1 MDKTDFIKQVQM
13 PIEAP
18 SSLIG
23 KVLLVDDDS
32 VSRRMLQSL
41 LMRCDLEVVAC
52 ASVDEA
58 IALTQTQPLK
68 GFDCVVTD
76 YRMPEKD
83 GLWLLEWL
91 QTADPH
97 LAAIMVT
104 AQGEK
109 EVVTATLRQGA
120 CDYLDK
126 PVGLK
131 PLSLATRK
139 AVQLTR
145 QRRSQA
151 RAELEVKAVGLVQ
164 QQMVGSSLP
173 DCGLGVELCYHPSHE
188 AGGDYFIAFPLHDEK
203 FLILATDVSGHDL
216 KAAYLSAYFQG
227 FVRGMVETNAPIDV
241 ILDRFNRY
249 LVEESNRTASARS
262 GDTQAN
268 SVSVAAVMLDRAAAK
283 LSSISCG
290 FPMPLHSDGNGEV
303 RSLGDMWSSPLGW
316 FPDSVEQ
323 PVEEPVHPGSRLL
336 LWTDGLEDVA
346 SSLGVTPCSCAYD
359 ILSAKK
365 RGATPVWMKQ
375 AGDDILV
382 TSIFLAGEAP
392 TGNEF
397 LPVMYAK
404 YAGADHLNVDALQQV
419 WTNSLR
425 LTLPTLSA
433 EALFDVML
441 CLREVVI
448 NALKHGCGGSQ
459 DQNATVSVSVNSQQG
474 LLRIVVSDPGP
485 GHDFDW
491 REHRE
496 RADIDLIDE
505 HRGLMLIDQ
514 MAQSWETRR
523 KGAWVRMDFCI
534 ASALKEMAA

>member
-1 MDKTDFIKQVQM
+1 MDITDFIKRGQM
-13 PIEAP
+13 ASEVA
-18 SSLIG
+18 SSLLG

-41 LMRCDLEVVAC
+41 LMRCDLEVIAC
-52 ASVDEA
+52 SSVDEA
-58 IALTQTQPLK
+58 VALTQAQPLS

-76 YRMPEKD
+76 YRMPDKD

-91 QTADPH
+91 QKADPH

-109 EVVTATLRQGA
+109 ELVTATLRQGA

-188 AGGDYFIAFPLHDEK
+188 AGGDYFIAFPLRDET

-216 KAAYLSAYFQG
+216 RAAYLSAYFQG
-227 FVRGMVETNAPIDV
+227 FVRGLVETNTPINV
-241 ILDRFNRY
+241 ILERFNRY
-249 LVEESNRTASARS
+249 LVEESNRNNSSQS
-262 GDTQAN
+262 GSTQAN
-268 SVSVAAVMLDRAAAK
+268 SVSVAAVMLDRAASK

-290 FPMPLHSDGNGEV
+290 FPMPLHSDGKGEA
-303 RSLGDMWSSPLGW
+303 RTLGDMWSSPLGW
-316 FPDSVEQ
+316 FPDSVDQ
-323 PVEEPVHPGSRLL
+323 PVEETVHPGSRLF

-346 SSLGVTPCSCAYD
+346 SALGVTPCSCAYD

-382 TSIFLAGEAP
+382 ASTFLAGESSD
-392 TGNEF
+392 GNEF
-397 LPVMYAK
+397 LPVLYAK
-404 YAGADHLNVDALQQV
+404 YTGAEYHNVDALQQL
-419 WTNSLR
+419 WANSLR
-425 LTLPTLSA
+425 LTIPSLSD

-448 NALKHGCGGSQ
+448 NALKHGCQGAQ
-459 DQNATVSVSVNSQQG
+459 EQTATLTLSVNSQQG
-474 LLRIVVSDPGP
+474 LLRVVVSDPGP
-485 GHDFDW
+485 GYDFNW

-496 RADIDLIDE
+496 RADIELIDE

-514 MAQSWETRR
+514 MTKNWETRR